1 MAKRTK
7 TKQVGTSSRTVQD
20 DGRSPAELLAALD
33 RPDAKEWLTGQIEQA
48 KARVAEAQ
56 AELKSLLTLERIRA
70 IRAGEMKRKAPTKRK
85 AKENTP
91 TTLTDRM
98 IALLRDKGP
107 STVAM
112 LSVALSADDQQVTSE
127 LLRLEKARLVRRA
140 DVDGRPGWEAQ
151 E

>member
-33 RPDAKEWLTGQIEQA
+33 RPDAKEWLAEQIDEA

-56 AELKSLLTLERIRA
+56 AELKSLMTLERIRA
-70 IRAGEMKRKAPTKRK
+70 IRAGELKRRAPTKRK
-85 AKENTP
+85 TKANTP
-91 TTLTDRM
+91 TTLADRI
-98 IALLRDKGP
+98 IALLRDRGP
-107 STVAM
+107 STTAM
-112 LSVALSADDQQVTSE
+112 LGVALSADDQQIASE

-140 DVDGRPGWEAQ
+140 DVDGRPGWEAS
-151 E
+151 

>member
-1 MAKRTK
+1 VPTTKSTKRKKAKPAA
-7 TKQVGTSSRTVQD
+7 
-20 DGRSPAELLAALD
+20 DGQSPSQLLAALD
-33 RPDAKEWLTGQIEQA
+33 RRDAKQWLAEQIDEA

-70 IRAGEMKRKAPTKRK
+70 IRAGELKRKAPVKRK
-85 AKENTP
+85 TKPNTS
-91 TTLTDRM
+91 TTLTDRI
-98 IALLRDKGP
+98 IALLRDRGP

-151 E
+151 Q